1 MSRALPPPTASTALA
16 AALLTALLFA
26 ARPALARPDA
36 VSTAE
41 LNRLP
46 EYCIDTEG
54 FGYGH
59 KRSANRSPR
68 AGHWEGLMGDGFW
81 TLHHYCY
88 GLIHRLRLGNG
99 SVIPARRSFTVGQM
113 ISEYYFVINNT
124 QPGFVLLPEV
134 WTRIGEGELMRN
146 NIGAA
151 HDAFATAR
159 KLKPDYWPAYSMWAE
174 VLIKAKSQDRARA
187 ILAEGLAH
195 APDATT
201 LQDQFRKLG
210 GDPAKVAR
218 AAPPP
223 TAGRVAEPARAAS
236 APVAEPAGAT
246 SAPASAAGT

>member
-1 MSRALPPPTASTALA
+1 VVAG
-16 AALLTALLFA
+16 
-26 ARPALARPDA
+26 PALARPDG
-36 VSTAE
+36 VTTAE
-41 LNRLP
+41 LNRVP

-59 KRSANRSPR
+59 KRSTNRSPR
-68 AGHWEGLMGDGFW
+68 AGHWESLMGDGFW

-88 GLIHRLRLGNG
+88 GLIYRLRLGNG
-99 SVIPARRSFTVGQM
+99 SVVPARRLFTVGQM
-113 ISEYYFVINNT
+113 ISEYYFVIKHT
-124 QPGFVLLPEV
+124 HAGFVLLPEI

-159 KLKPDYWPAYSMWAE
+159 KLKPDYWPAYAMWAE
-174 VLIKAKSQDRARA
+174 VLIKARSQDRARA

-195 APDATT
+195 APDAPT
-201 LQDQFRKLG
+201 LQDMFRKVG

-223 TAGRVAEPARAAS
+223 GAADSAAAAAAAS
-236 APVAEPAGAT
+236 AAESSPAPA
-246 SAPASAAGT
+246 APASAAGT